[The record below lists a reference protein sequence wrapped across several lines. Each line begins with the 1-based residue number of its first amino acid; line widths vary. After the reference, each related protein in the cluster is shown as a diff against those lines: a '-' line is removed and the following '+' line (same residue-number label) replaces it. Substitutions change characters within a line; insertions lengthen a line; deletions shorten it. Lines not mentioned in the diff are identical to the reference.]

1 MTPLQYKKQQLAK
14 ENKNNTS
21 VSNALVESFVNKNN
35 VVALKILFYISK
47 GKLDPQETELVKF
60 KIDCKNLCSY
70 CNIDMQ
76 TLRRNLKQMTET
88 SLTFVE
94 EGKYEE
100 YISVIPKVKNVY
112 GGHIEFSMFNKVLKL
127 IQEVENKFTVID
139 LTNLMKLKSKHSIKM
154 IQLLEM
160 IQGFSK
166 NVAKR
171 KYYSLEE
178 LNGLFGTKYKTLY
191 EFERRILKNTKA
203 ELDEVSNLTFTYSKK
218 MDKEDIGTAGRP
230 KAIGLYIELLDN
242 KKRIKNENNKRK

>member
-1 MTPLQYKKQQLAK
+1 MTPSEFKKQQKAK
-14 ENKNNTS
+14 ENKNIS
-21 VSNALVESFVNKNN
+21 AISNSLIESFVNKNN

-47 GKLDPQETELVKF
+47 GKLDPKETELVKF
-60 KIDCKNLCSY
+60 KIDNKKLCEY
-70 CNIDMQ
+70 CNINMQ

-88 SLTFVE
+88 SITFVA
-94 EGKYEE
+94 EGQYEE
-100 YISVIPKVKNVY
+100 FISVIPKVKNIY
-112 GGHIEFSMFNKVLKL
+112 GGFIEFSMFNKVLKL

-139 LTNLMKLKSKHSIKM
+139 LQNLMKLKSKHSIKM

-178 LNGLFGTKYKTLY
+178 LNGLFGTNYKTVY
-191 EFERRILKNTKA
+191 EFERRILKNTKE
-203 ELDEVSNLTFTYSKK
+203 ELDQVSNLTFTYSKK

-230 KAIGLYIELLDN
+230 KSIGLYIELLDN
-242 KKRIKNENNKRK
+242 KKRQLKLF